1 MSILDRIRR
10 ITSANMNDALDRME
24 DPEKM
29 LKHKIRDLE
38 ETTKMAKQAL
48 ANFAVSFKKMEKE
61 QEQMKRLL
69 AEWQQRAESSLALGD
84 EDMARKALAEKLKC
98 TERIATL
105 EPSIAQSRK
114 TYGELKDN
122 LAVIQDQLRMAKLRA
137 TELQSRKQAATAQ
150 QAFGSSFDKV
160 TAGGVDDADFSKMEE
175 NVLQAESEVEIDRE
189 VRGDLSRTE
198 AEVEKK
204 SQEIKIDAELAAL
217 KKSMGK

>member
-1 MSILDRIRR
+1 MSIFDRIRR

-69 AEWQQRAESSLALGD
+69 AEWQQKAESSLTLGD

-114 TYGELKDN
+114 TYGDLKDN

-137 TELQSRKQAATAQ
+137 TELQSRKHAAAAQ

-204 SQEIKIDAELAAL
+204 SQEIRVDAELAAL